1 MARGA
6 TRKSR
11 PQEFDYAERAR
22 QRQLGNGAYGKL
34 WAIVDGGVKDA
45 LKSHPDY
52 LTPKGMKSARTSIV
66 KRVTGTVIGFAEQS
80 AKGRGATPAENE
92 ERHFVGEPHQAE
104 VASTAAVEA
113 GAPETPASPHCRIG
127 RVRLK
132 PSPAE
137 TALRDENIALG
148 AQVFALECVV
158 ASLRRRGRERRRD
171 ATDIARAIAAR
182 AAAYKKRF
190 ANLGKSVKERAI
202 QQAKRGRG

>member
-1 MARGA
+1 MGHRGA

-11 PQEFDYAERAR
+11 PQDFDYAERAR

-80 AKGRGATPAENE
+80 AKGRGNPAENE
-92 ERHFVGEPHQAE
+92 DRHFVGEPQAE
-104 VASTAAVEA
+104 VASTATVEA
-113 GAPETPASPHCRIG
+113 GVSAAPASPHCRIG

-132 PSPAE
+132 PSQAE
-137 TALRDENIALG
+137 IALRDENIALG

-158 ASLRRRGRERRRD
+158 TSLRNRGRERRRD
-171 ATDIARAIAAR
+171 ATDISRAIAAR
-182 AAAYKKRF
+182 AQVYSDRF
-190 ANLGKSVKERAI
+190 SHLTDEQKARAVEA
-202 QQAKRGRG
+202 AKRGRG